1 MRVFAPDADRQEREA
16 FIAYLRETPPEQIV
30 AEGQALTLEA
40 FARAARRVPAYA
52 TLLAEAG
59 VRVGEIDSLDA
70 YQARVP
76 FLDKHMTFG
85 RFDIRE
91 LCLDGELEGVR
102 SLLTSSGHSMVFSF
116 GVNTA
121 DNLLRSS
128 KSIDTGLQ
136 YIFDVDNRSTLL
148 INALPMGVKV
158 HTKATVLAETSVR
171 DDMVHAVVKKFG
183 GDFDQIILVGEGSF
197 IKKIVED
204 GRDWHGIDW
213 PSMRVHVITGEEGI
227 AENYRTYM
235 NGLIGADDDPATSE
249 RLVMSSMGV
258 AELDLNIFHE
268 TRDTLALRR
277 LAHRDAAVRAAMFGA
292 GVRYCPMLFVYYP
305 HRCLVEAGPEV
316 LAEPGQYHELA
327 LSMLSPEMKIP
338 LLRYR
343 SGDFGKLYSHADVAS
358 LARRHGLAAPDLN
371 LPLVAV
377 SGRGRALNVDGG
389 AVYPEAVKEAIYADH
404 AIAATLTGHF
414 RLLPEG
420 STGRLTLQLR
430 EGASAPADAAE
441 RLASHLATYSD
452 VVPSVYFAA
461 YRNYPYGMELDYE
474 RKFQYLPTPV

>member
-1 MRVFAPDADRQEREA
+1 MRPFAPEADRREREA
-16 FIAYLRETPPEQIV
+16 FIAYLRETPPGQIV

-40 FARAARRVPAYA
+40 FGRAARHVPAYA
-52 TLLAEAG
+52 SLLAEAG
-59 VRVGEIDSLDA
+59 VRIEAIDSLDA
-70 YQARVP
+70 FRAQVP

-85 RFDIRE
+85 RFDVRE
-91 LCLDGELEGVR
+91 LCLGGELEGVR
-102 SLLTSSGHSMVFSF
+102 SLLTSSGHSGVFSF

-136 YIFDVDNRSTLL
+136 YIFDVDHRSTLL

-197 IKKIVED
+197 IKKIIED
-204 GRDWHGIDW
+204 GRDMHGIDW
-213 PSMRVHVITGEEGI
+213 PSMHVHIITGEEGI
-227 AENYRTYM
+227 AENYRSYI
-235 NGLIGADDDPATSE
+235 NALIGADDDPATSE

-277 LAHRDAAVRAAMFGA
+277 LAHRDATVRTELFGE
-292 GVRYCPMLFVYYP
+292 GVRYCPMLFIYYP
-305 HRCLVEAGPEV
+305 HRSFV
-316 LAEPGQYHELA
+316 EPGPDVLREPGHYHELA

-343 SGDFGKLYSHADVAS
+343 SGDFGKLYSHASIAA
-358 LARRHGLAAPDLN
+358 LARRHGLAEPDLN

-377 SGRGRALNVDGG
+377 AGRGRALAVEAGP
-389 AVYPEAVKEAIYADH
+389 VYPEAVKEAIYADP
-404 AIAATLTGHF
+404 AVAATLTGHF

-420 STGRLTLQLR
+420 ASGSLVLQLR
-430 EGASAPADAAE
+430 EGVSAASQAAD
-441 RLASHLATYSD
+441 RLSAHLTIYSD
-452 VVPSVYFAA
+452 VVPAVRFAA
-461 YRNYPYGMELDYE
+461 YRDYPYGMELDYE
-474 RKFQYLPTPV
+474 RKFQYLPAPV